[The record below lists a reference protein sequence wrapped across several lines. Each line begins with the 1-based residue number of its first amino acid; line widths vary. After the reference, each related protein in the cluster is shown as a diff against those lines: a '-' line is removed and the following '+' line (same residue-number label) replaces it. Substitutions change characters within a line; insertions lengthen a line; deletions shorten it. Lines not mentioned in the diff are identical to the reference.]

1 MRRAAGKRF
10 SMSVTADLAAFG
22 AHDSALIQ
30 MVPLVDFPRDIEVK
44 PGALVEF
51 SVGTDDLAA
60 GQVLEVNDGQVKVDF
75 NHPMI
80 GKNLRFEVQMLVVIE
95 RCG

>member
-1 MRRAAGKRF
+1 MP
-10 SMSVTADLAAFG
+10 VTADLAAFG

-30 MVPLVDFPRDIEVK
+30 MVPSVDFPQDMEVK

-60 GQVLEVNDGQVKVDF
+60 RQVLDVNDGQVKVDL
-75 NHPMI
+75 NHPMV
-80 GKNLRFEVQMLVVIE
+80 GKSLRFEVEMLAVIE